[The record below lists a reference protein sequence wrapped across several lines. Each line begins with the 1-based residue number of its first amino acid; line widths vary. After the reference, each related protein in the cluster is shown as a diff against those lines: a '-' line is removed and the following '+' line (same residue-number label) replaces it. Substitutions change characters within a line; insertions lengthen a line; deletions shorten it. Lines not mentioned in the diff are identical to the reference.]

1 MRPLGG
7 GKSET
12 QVKMNSSQPGKQVD
26 IGQTP
31 SQEVSF
37 KRKKGKTHRQEREKG
52 RAKGEQ
58 GDAAQRGI

>member
-12 QVKMNSSQPGKQVD
+12 QVKMSQPGKQVD

-37 KRKKGKTHRQEREKG
+37 KRKKGKTHRQGREKG